1 MVNLSLKNEVKQVNM
16 NFHLLLGISILLL
29 LCAISP
35 QKLSINSKG
44 GVNINQKSKDE
55 FMLLTHVHI
64 YIPLKRPALTER
76 AFQPSLD
83 YGNMKVIVCLL
94 NSKSHYLSI

>member
-44 GVNINQKSKDE
+44 GGK
-55 FMLLTHVHI
+55 
-64 YIPLKRPALTER
+64 Y
-76 AFQPSLD
+76 QPKKQ
-83 YGNMKVIVCLL
+83 G
-94 NSKSHYLSI
+94 

>member
-1 MVNLSLKNEVKQVNM
+1 MTPHPPFPSLVCVYTT
-16 NFHLLLGISILLL
+16 
-29 LCAISP
+29 
-35 QKLSINSKG
+35 NSERG
-44 GVNINQKSKDE
+44 EEVNINQKSKDE

-64 YIPLKRPALTER
+64 YIPLERPALTER

-83 YGNMKVIVCLL
+83 YGNMKVLVCLL

>member
-55 FMLLTHVHI
+55 FMLLTLSSFLLLPNHS
-64 YIPLKRPALTER
+64 LLTG
-76 AFQPSLD
+76 
-83 YGNMKVIVCLL
+83 YC
-94 NSKSHYLSI
+94 

>member
-44 GVNINQKSKDE
+44 GGK
-55 FMLLTHVHI
+55 
-64 YIPLKRPALTER
+64 Y
-76 AFQPSLD
+76 QPKKARMSL
-83 YGNMKVIVCLL
+83 CF
-94 NSKSHYLSI
+94 